1 MLKKKKKKKR
11 LELPE
16 VYSFIYCIHIL
27 YEPAMGM
34 QEMLQKQR
42 AKQCPQGAHRLAAG
56 DTAGPG
62 TELGA
67 VCSQGQRERERK
79 SLSERQVL
87 TVESR
92 NAKPRQKAAYTMVE
106 QTGNSCMYFGFAL
119 LMDVQS

>member
-1 MLKKKKKKKR
+1 MSIAKKKKVNTQKTVRFSVLKKKKR

-27 YEPAMGM
+27 YEPTMGM

-62 TELGA
+62 AELGA
-67 VCSQGQRERERK
+67 GCSQGQREREK
-79 SLSERQVL
+79 ESLSLRD
-87 TVESR
+87 
-92 NAKPRQKAAYTMVE
+92 K
-106 QTGNSCMYFGFAL
+106 F
-119 LMDVQS
+119 